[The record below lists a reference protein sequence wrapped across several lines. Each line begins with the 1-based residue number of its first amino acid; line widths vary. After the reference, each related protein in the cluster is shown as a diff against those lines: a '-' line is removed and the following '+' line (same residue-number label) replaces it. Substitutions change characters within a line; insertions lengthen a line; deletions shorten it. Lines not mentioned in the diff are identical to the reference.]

1 MAPAGILLRR
11 GSGCCC
17 SNATRRVVSSVRA
30 HSTLELSEARKQG
43 EENRAW
49 AKTPGARQVL
59 DQPPFEGEESDIG
72 AARASTCML
81 ESLEGYLQARRWP
94 YREDPARRFLSHL
107 LTYPLT
113 LAAGLREAQT
123 RKEPEHTNS
132 DGRSNKL
139 AVVCLGAR
147 AESTMPPAYWREALF
162 ALPDVSRLSLHLIGP
177 ELGLPPGVIAGARP
191 GTAACDGAGTIGPIS
206 TSATATHTT
215 VVSVGAR
222 TADIAWT
229 RAMVGL
235 SAGECVTGADQKPEA
250 AAGSA
255 VGSGRGA
262 ATGAA
267 RAEAVQAAEE
277 AVEAADA
284 FVLFNPG
291 LGHPHLRQGW
301 DGALKRLLAT
311 GKPIV
316 VSCHSPK
323 DLDRD
328 TRLLREAGAEPCAP
342 PSASN
347 ASAGEGD
354 GNRRNGLGAKEN
366 PFRSLMAS
374 EDPLSV
380 PGDED
385 LVWCNWGMTVVRGA
399 GDARRKGRVAS

>member
-1 MAPAGILLRR
+1 MALAGIPLRR
-11 GSGCCC
+11 GSRCCC
-17 SNATRRVVSSVRA
+17 SSAARGVASSMRA
-30 HSTLELSEARKQG
+30 HSTLELSEAKKQG

-49 AKTPGARQVL
+49 AQTPGARQVL
-59 DQPPFEGEESDIG
+59 DQPPFEGEDG
-72 AARASTCML
+72 DVGVARASTCTL

-94 YREDPARRFLSHL
+94 YREDPARRFLSHI

-123 RKEPEHTNS
+123 WKEPEHTNS
-132 DGRSNKL
+132 DGRGKL

-147 AESTMPPAYWREALF
+147 AESTMPPVYWREALF

-177 ELGLPPGVIAGARP
+177 ELGLPPGVVAAPRP

-206 TSATATHTT
+206 TAA
-215 VVSVGAR
+215 VSVGAR

-229 RAMVGL
+229 RAMVGP
-235 SAGECVTGADQKPEA
+235 SAGGCVAAAEQQPEA
-250 AAGSA
+250 ATGSA

-262 ATGAA
+262 ATEAGGAEA
-267 RAEAVQAAEE
+267 VEAAEEAVQAAD
-277 AVEAADA
+277 V

-328 TRLLREAGAEPCAP
+328 TRLLREAGAEPCCP
-342 PSASN
+342 PSGAN
-347 ASAGEGD
+347 ASAGERD
-354 GNRRNGLGAKEN
+354 GNRGNGLGAKEN

-380 PGDED
+380 PGDEN
-385 LVWCNWGMTVVRGA
+385 LVWCNWGMMVVRGA
-399 GDARRKGRVAS
+399 GDARKGRVTS

>member
-1 MAPAGILLRR
+1 MAPARILLRR
-11 GSGCCC
+11 GSLCCC
-17 SNATRRVVSSVRA
+17 SSAARRDVFSMRT
-30 HSTLELSEARKQG
+30 HSTLELSEAKKQG

-59 DQPPFEGEESDIG
+59 DQPPFEGEDG
-72 AARASTCML
+72 DVGVARASTCTL

-94 YREDPARRFLSHL
+94 YRGEPARRFLSHI

-123 RKEPEHTNS
+123 RKEPEHT
-132 DGRSNKL
+132 NKL

-177 ELGLPPGVIAGARP
+177 ELGLPPGVVAAARP
-191 GTAACDGAGTIGPIS
+191 GTAAWDGAGTISPIS
-206 TSATATHTT
+206 TA

-229 RAMVGL
+229 RAMVGP
-235 SAGECVTGADQKPEA
+235 SAGGCVAGAEQQPEV

-262 ATGAA
+262 ATEAGAA
-267 RAEAVQAAEE
+267 EAVGAAEEAVQAA
-277 AVEAADA
+277 DA
-284 FVLFNPG
+284 FILFNPG

-328 TRLLREAGAEPCAP
+328 TRLLREAGAKPCCP
-342 PSASN
+342 PSAAN
-347 ASAGEGD
+347 ASAGEGY
-354 GNRRNGLGAKEN
+354 GNRGNGLGAKEN

-385 LVWCNWGMTVVRGA
+385 LVWCNWGMMVVRGA
-399 GDARRKGRVAS
+399 GDARRTGRVAL

>member
-11 GSGCCC
+11 GSRCCC
-17 SNATRRVVSSVRA
+17 SSAARSVVSSMRA
-30 HSTLELSEARKQG
+30 YSTLELPEARKQG
-43 EENRAW
+43 EENKAW

-59 DQPPFEGEESDIG
+59 DQPPFEGEHGDIG

-94 YREDPARRFLSHL
+94 YREEPARRFLSHL

-113 LAAGLREAQT
+113 LAAGLREARIKQQ
-123 RKEPEHTNS
+123 PEYTNS
-132 DGRSNKL
+132 DGRRNKL

-177 ELGLPPGVIAGARP
+177 ELGLPPGVVAAARP

-206 TSATATHTT
+206 TA

-229 RAMVGL
+229 RAMVGS
-235 SAGECVTGADQKPEA
+235 SAGGCVTGAEQKPEA

-262 ATGAA
+262 ATEAGGAG
-267 RAEAVQAAEE
+267 AVEAAEE
-277 AVEAADA
+277 AVETADA

-291 LGHPHLRQGW
+291 LGHPHLQQGW

-316 VSCHSPK
+316 ISCHSPK

-328 TRLLREAGAEPCAP
+328 TRLLREARAEPCCP
-342 PSASN
+342 PSAAN

-354 GNRRNGLGAKEN
+354 GNRGNGLGAKEN

-385 LVWCNWGMTVVRGA
+385 LVWCNWGMMVVRGA
-399 GDARRKGRVAS
+399 GDARTKGRVAL